1 MKSTRSFFCFSI
13 PYLFAMSFK
22 LLLAVFLGGGLGCVL
37 RFLITLGVNSLFT
50 LRFPLATLLVNVIGC
65 FLIGLF
71 SSWGAKTFASEAYA
85 KFLIPGLCGGLT
97 TFSTFSN
104 ELFTLLSQGRLAV
117 GGLYLLS
124 SLLVGVFAVFVGYS
138 VGRRLI

>member
-1 MKSTRSFFCFSI
+1 
-13 PYLFAMSFK
+13 MSFK

-71 SSWGAKTFASEAYA
+71 SSWGAKTFASETYA

-97 TFSTFSN
+97 TFSTFINDCSK
-104 ELFTLLSQGRLAV
+104 LVSLDQYLHV
-117 GGLYLLS
+117 GLYLALS
-124 SLLVGVFAVFVGYS
+124 ILLGFVALYLGQKTSFY
-138 VGRRLI
+138 L